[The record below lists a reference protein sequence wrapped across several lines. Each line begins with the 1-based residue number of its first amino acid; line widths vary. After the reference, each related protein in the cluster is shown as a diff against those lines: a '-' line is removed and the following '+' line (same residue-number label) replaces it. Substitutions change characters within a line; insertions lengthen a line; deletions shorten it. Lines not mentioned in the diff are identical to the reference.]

1 MMDRFEQFT
10 SAISVITRY
19 IQKLERDEMEKH
31 GLRGAF
37 AQYLLVMNRHPEG
50 ITAATV
56 CELCDKNKAAVSRI
70 LTEMEA
76 KGLIVRKSSGSAYR
90 AQLVLTEAG
99 KEAAE
104 FVRRRASIA
113 VELAGEGIADEN
125 RKQFYSTL
133 NLIASNLQTICREGI
148 PEETET

>member
-56 CELCDKNKAAVSRI
+56 CELCDKDKAAVSRI

-76 KGLIVRKSSGSAYR
+76 KGLIVRESAGSAYR